1 MQLGVYKKYLLQIY
15 NFNAIPVKISACFCR
30 SRHDKSK
37 IFVEMQI
44 NKSTPKHFLKEK
56 KIENL
61 NVLINDLL

>member
-30 SRHDKSK
+30 SRRDKSK

-56 KIENL
+56 K
-61 NVLINDLL
+61 